1 MNFFAALTILHLTPT
16 SVDKGKVPL
25 SILIY
30 LGRKRHFV
38 MNWPVLQM
46 DYKSD
51 MSSTAGLHFCA
62 QYWIYLEDDLLP
74 ALGDVTD
81 EREERP
87 EK

>member
-1 MNFFAALTILHLTPT
+1 M
-16 SVDKGKVPL
+16 
-25 SILIY
+25 
-30 LGRKRHFV
+30 
-38 MNWPVLQM
+38 LQM

-87 EK
+87 EKKTSFLESKYKYKYYKY

>member
-1 MNFFAALTILHLTPT
+1 
-16 SVDKGKVPL
+16 
-25 SILIY
+25 
-30 LGRKRHFV
+30 